1 MPSQPPSRSIS
12 PSWPLHLCLAI
23 LLTSLV
29 QTHNHYEKFFYI
41 QGGPEY
47 MYYFATFEV
56 GTPEKPQSVIIDTGS
71 DTMAF
76 PCETC
81 KGHNCGS
88 HQYPRF
94 KPEQSKS
101 FKYKIRCSS
110 PQRMGGHQV
119 CKFVKSYAE
128 GSSLYG
134 FLADDLIVFKN
145 AKQVYGNKLKNLN
158 KKLVKDVRIQTEFG
172 CTEKETGL
180 FKTQY
185 ADGILGLD
193 DQSEFINS
201 LEQLNGNG
209 QKVFSFGLC
218 FHEHGGIMSID
229 LRKRFEPDDK
239 IRMLNKDISEY
250 QKPLIVPYDN
260 SNMYFEIPLYGFS
273 LGNDRINL
281 DVPATMMI
289 DSGTTFSHF
298 PNIIMRQILRELNKW
313 CSKSKDRC
321 GKIPNAVFKED
332 SCLELRPPDEN
343 FKNDAELL
351 DTFPDFHLYL
361 GQRRSYRLRP
371 KNYFYNEFLEDP
383 KEKKS
388 GMTRLCMA
396 IKGHNDDKIIMGAF
410 SMVDHYFYF
419 DRKSQKLKI
428 FRENCY
434 LRTKNLLKKKDRI
447 LMANPEDDDVQNTQH
462 EDIEFSIP
470 YKQNILPR
478 GNDFAVK
485 MHENDGV
492 GSVKKDL
499 ADNVKKIK
507 QRLLSGESGSHLYSH
522 SILKN
527 KHLVSNSLP
536 DFIPSRRLST
546 RRTRHKHKRKF
557 KHVEPR
563 ELYMAEEKKLLK
575 SEAKSI
581 KKKKANEVKRIAKE
595 EKRLKLAKDRE
606 YLQSIP
612 PPSINDKICFGLTLT
627 IVLAIILI
635 LIKRKLGQ
643 NRSKNTTTDELI
655 QEGKQ
660 AAKAEN
666 QISQDLEDAKSS
678 EYLEN
683 VVTIID
689 VKNEQSVLSG
699 TDLEEFESGEKAKR
713 LDEMRANLQESGFKG
728 ARSEAA
734 TEADSEVSDQD
745 LESGN
750 GSL

>member
-1 MPSQPPSRSIS
+1 
-12 PSWPLHLCLAI
+12 
-23 LLTSLV
+23 
-29 QTHNHYEKFFYI
+29 
-41 QGGPEY
+41 

-81 KGHNCGS
+81 KGRNCGS

-94 KPEQSKS
+94 KPNTSRT
-101 FKYKIRCSS
+101 FKYKIRCSN

-134 FLADDLIVFKN
+134 FLADDLIRFKS
-145 AKQVYGNKLKNLN
+145 AKQVYGNKLRELN

-273 LGNDRINL
+273 LGNDRVNL

-298 PNIIMRQILRELNKW
+298 PNIIMRQILKELNKW
-313 CSKSKDRC
+313 CAKSNQRC

-343 FKNDAELL
+343 FKNDTELL
-351 DTFPDFHLYL
+351 ATFPDFHVYL

-371 KNYFYNEFLEDP
+371 KNYFYKEYLEDP
-383 KEKKS
+383 KERKS

-396 IKGHNDDKIIMGAF
+396 IKGHNDEKIILGAF

-434 LRTKNLLKKKDRI
+434 LRTKSLLKKDRI
-447 LMANPEDDDVQNTQH
+447 LVADEPGADEHQ
-462 EDIEFSIP
+462 EEIEFSIP
-470 YKQNILPR
+470 YQDNILAHPR
-478 GNDFAVK
+478 VLNYEEQSQEDGIVHLNAKDQVPP
-485 MHENDGV
+485 ENL
-492 GSVKKDL
+492 SKD
-499 ADNVKKIK
+499 NKTTVPPQKKIK
-507 QRLLSGESGSHLYSH
+507 QRLLAGKVTHGIYSH
-522 SILKN
+522 SIVKE
-527 KHLVSNSLP
+527 KHLVSHLGE
-536 DFIPSRRLST
+536 DLIPSRRLTS
-546 RRTRHKHKRKF
+546 RRSRKHRRHASPK
-557 KHVEPR
+557 PR
-563 ELYMAEEKKLLK
+563 ELYLKEMNRSNEEEQLLLEQEELNIKQRANREK
-575 SEAKSI
+575 SRKAFNKQREKYENDRRHLNTIPSPSLNDRISFAITLSI
-581 KKKKANEVKRIAKE
+581 I
-595 EKRLKLAKDRE
+595 
-606 YLQSIP
+606 
-612 PPSINDKICFGLTLT
+612 
-627 IVLAIILI
+627 LAIIGI
-635 LIKRKLGQ
+635 LIKRRVTGQ
-643 NRSKNTTTDELI
+643 KEDHSKNLI
-655 QEGKQ
+655 EETGQPVIITETQG
-660 AAKAEN
+660 
-666 QISQDLEDAKSS
+666 QISEAGSY
-678 EYLEN
+678 EEN
-683 VVTIID
+683 VVTVVE
-689 VKNEQSVLSG
+689 VKNEKSVLG
-699 TDLEEFESGEKAKR
+699 ETDVENSPEKVGNEELGVSLGIKGEEV
-713 LDEMRANLQESGFKG
+713 D
-728 ARSEAA
+728 
-734 TEADSEVSDQD
+734 TEAETVISKSQEGKEVA
-745 LESGN
+745 EN
-750 GSL
+750 

>member
-1 MPSQPPSRSIS
+1 MPSHTPSRSSS
-12 PSWPLHLCLAI
+12 PSWRLHLCLVI
-23 LLTSLV
+23 LLPSLT
-29 QTHNHYEKFFYI
+29 QGHNHYEKFFYI

-94 KPEQSKS
+94 KPETSKS

-134 FLADDLIVFKN
+134 FLADDLIRFKS
-145 AKQVYGNKLKNLN
+145 AKQVYGTKLKDLN

-351 DTFPDFHLYL
+351 ATFPDFHLYL

-371 KNYFYNEFLEDP
+371 KNYFYNEYLEDP

-428 FRENCY
+428 FRENCF
-434 LRTKNLLKKKDRI
+434 LRTKNLIKKERI
-447 LMANPEDDDVQNTQH
+447 LMANPEDGEVGGSEH
-462 EDIEFSIP
+462 EEIEFSIP
-470 YKQNILPR
+470 YKEHILAK
-478 GNDFAVK
+478 GNDFEDK
-485 MHENDGV
+485 MGEDDHV
-492 GSVKKDL
+492 GSESMDL
-499 ADNVKKIK
+499 AANVKKIK

-527 KHLVSNSLP
+527 RHLASKSLP
-536 DFIPSRRLST
+536 DFIPSRRLTS
-546 RRTRHKHKRKF
+546 RRKRHKQKRRL
-557 KHVEPR
+557 KHAEPR

-581 KKKKANEVKRIAKE
+581 KKKKANEMKKVLKE

-606 YLQSIP
+606 YLRSIP
-612 PPSINDKICFGLTLT
+612 APSVNDKICFGLTLA

-635 LIKRKLGQ
+635 LIKRKLIQIRGK
-643 NRSKNTTTDELI
+643 NERSAELMA
-655 QEGKQ
+655 EGKE
-660 AAKAEN
+660 AGKDEN
-666 QISQDLEDAKSS
+666 EISPDLLEAGRS

-683 VVTIID
+683 VVTIVD

-699 TDLEEFESGEKAKR
+699 RDMEELKSEEGEERLSEMRGNLRESGLKE
-713 LDEMRANLQESGFKG
+713 G
-728 ARSEAA
+728 RSEAA
-734 TEADSEVSDQD
+734 TEAESELSVED